1 MAASVYLLRCAD
13 GTLYCGWT
21 TDLERRLAAHNAG
34 RASRYTRSRL
44 PVELAWSQPQPDRG
58 TAMREEVA
66 DQAALARGEARAG
79 GPGGGARPLAFRAVL
94 SESCRVLVAEKIA
107 DSGVDL
113 LRERFEVDVGVG
125 LDRRRARGAD
135 RRATTG
141 S

>member
-58 TAMREEVA
+58 TAMREEVRIK
-66 DQAALARGEARAG
+66 Q
-79 GPGGGARPLAFRAVL
+79 L
-94 SESCRVLVAEKIA
+94 SRAEKLA
-107 DSGVDL
+107 LVD
-113 LRERFEVDVGVG
+113 RAEV
-125 LDRRRARGAD
+125 RG
-135 RRATTG
+135 R
-141 S
+141 